1 MSSSVTFFFFFLKKV
16 KFIENDMLLTT
27 ENVLKFLIIQDLN
40 FLTVW
45 KIIQYGNIMFNN
57 HIVNKDVNLL

>member
-1 MSSSVTFFFFFLKKV
+1 LKKV